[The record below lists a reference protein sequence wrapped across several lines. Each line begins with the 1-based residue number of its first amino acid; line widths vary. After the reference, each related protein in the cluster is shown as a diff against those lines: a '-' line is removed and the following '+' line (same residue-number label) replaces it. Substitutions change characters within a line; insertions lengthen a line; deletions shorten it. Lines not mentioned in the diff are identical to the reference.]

1 MIAQLR
7 GTVEAVDREG
17 IVLDVNG
24 VGFAVRMPTS
34 DSELLRAGMA
44 ALVYTHLSVAQD
56 ALVLYGFS
64 TQSARSLFLQ
74 LQKASGVGPKA
85 ALSLLS
91 TLGST
96 HLLSAIDDGN
106 VMALTKA
113 PGIGRRSAQKI
124 ILELSGTL
132 AAVAGEE
139 KESPDFTQTSPR
151 AAAIASGLQNFG
163 WSSNESERAVAEVM
177 KRQGYAPDVPEDKVP
192 DVLREAL
199 SSFDRT
205 EKA

>member
-7 GTVEAVDREG
+7 GTVEAIDQEG
-17 IVLDVNG
+17 IILDVNG
-24 VGFAVRMPTS
+24 VGFAVRMPTT
-34 DSELLRAGMA
+34 DSERLRAGMVT
-44 ALVYTHLSVAQD
+44 LVYTHLSVVQD

-64 TQSARSLFLQ
+64 TQDARSLFLQ
-74 LQKASGVGPKA
+74 LQKASGVGPKV

-96 HLLSAIDDGN
+96 HLLSAIADGD
-106 VMALTKA
+106 VMSLTKA

-124 ILELSGTL
+124 ILELSDTL
-132 AAVAGEE
+132 VSAANAEN
-139 KESPDFTQTSPR
+139 ESLDFTQTSPR

-163 WSSNESERAVAEVM
+163 WSSDESKKAVVEVM
-177 KRQGYAPDVPEDKVP
+177 KRKGYAPDVPEDKVP

-199 SSFDRT
+199 SSFDRP

>member
-1 MIAQLR
+1 
-7 GTVEAVDREG
+7 
-17 IVLDVNG
+17 
-24 VGFAVRMPTS
+24 MPTS

-44 ALVYTHLSVAQD
+44 TLVYTHLSAAQD
-56 ALVLYGFS
+56 ALILYGFS

-74 LQKASGVGPKA
+74 LQKAPGVGPKA

-132 AAVAGEE
+132 AAAAGEE

-199 SSFDRT
+199 SSFDRP